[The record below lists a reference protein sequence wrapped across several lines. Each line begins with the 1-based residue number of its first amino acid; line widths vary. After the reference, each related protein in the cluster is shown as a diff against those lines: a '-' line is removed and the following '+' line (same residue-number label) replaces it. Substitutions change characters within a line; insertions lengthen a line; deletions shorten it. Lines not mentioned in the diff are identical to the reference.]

1 MPLHPLLEVRRLHA
15 GRTQKGVDPLLL
27 GEGPASLEQFLQVH
41 VRHLDRLQVAQQ
53 EGRSLLILLEE
64 ILQRDDA
71 PDAADEQLLELLD
84 DGAGDFDSLD
94 AQVAEQRLVN
104 VPLFVERDRH
114 FVDDLE
120 AAPLPD
126 RGLHLLGFV
135 GPDVVL
141 GQNLFDGAQPFL
153 DHGLVVRGAV
163 TPQQILQDIDRH
175 VRTFLDQLG
184 QVLANDL
191 ARKVLV
197 QEIIQPAIEA
207 CGFQKSSVNA
217 LSIITSTLCC
227 SMPVSAS
234 RSTRR

>member
-1 MPLHPLLEVRRLHA
+1 MPVERK
-15 GRTQKGVDPLLL
+15 QDVDPLLL
-27 GEGPASLEQFLQVH
+27 GEGPSSLEQFLQVH
-41 VRHLDRLQVAQQ
+41 VRHLDRLQVPQQ
-53 EGRSLLILLEE
+53 ERRPLLILLEE
-64 ILQRDDA
+64 ILQGDDA
-71 PDAADEQLLELLD
+71 PDAADQQLLELLD
-84 DGAGDFDSLD
+84 DGAGNLDSLD

-104 VPLFVERDRH
+104 VPLFVERHRH
-114 FVDDLE
+114 LVDDLE

-141 GQNLFDGAQPFL
+141 GQNLFDGVQPVL

-163 TPQQILQDIDRH
+163 TPQQILQDVDRH

-191 ARKVLV
+191 ARKVPV
-197 QEIIQPAIEA
+197 QEIVQARCQA
-207 CGFQKSSVNA
+207 YGFQKSSVNA